1 MGNLSWKNSLAI
13 IAAHLAWEI
22 PKNMQIAFPP
32 EVQAFV
38 QRQLNSGKY
47 SSLMDLILAA
57 VKLLQQQE
65 DIYQGRLLELQQ
77 DALVGLE
84 SSQNGQVVDGPTAM
98 AQIRTNLRQR
108 YSDSDV

>member
-1 MGNLSWKNSLAI
+1 
-13 IAAHLAWEI
+13 
-22 PKNMQIAFPP
+22 MQLTFPP
-32 EVQAFV
+32 EIQAFV

-47 SSLMDLILAA
+47 SSLMDLLLAA

-84 SSQNGQVVDGPTAM
+84 ASQTGQVVDGPTAM
-98 AQIRTNLRQR
+98 AQIRTHLRDR
-108 YSDSDV
+108 YADSDV

>member
-1 MGNLSWKNSLAI
+1 
-13 IAAHLAWEI
+13 
-22 PKNMQIAFPP
+22 MQIAFPP

-47 SSLMDLILAA
+47 SNLMDLLLAA

-77 DALVGLE
+77 DALVGFE
-84 SSQNGQVVDGPTAM
+84 AAQKGQIVDGPTAM
-98 AQIRTNLRQR
+98 EQIRTNLRER
-108 YSDSDV
+108 YGNSSEA